1 MLKRLF
7 LILALV
13 IIPLTVNAETFVDPE
28 TKVQFE
34 IPDGWRLLTSA
45 ERESI
50 HVQETTIML
59 TPIEPPDTYAYM
71 LFIAKERSTYFQ
83 NPFSGRSK
91 SALEPLRKEIENSL
105 KAEGAEIISS
115 NIYTSPAGNGF
126 LTLYTSNIFINMQYH
141 IDSSRHTVQAT
152 YFVPFGS
159 LNDNEKTR
167 HTRAY
172 FSLLASIKFP

>member
-13 IIPLTVNAETFVDPE
+13 IIPLTVSAETFVDPE

-34 IPDGWRLLTSA
+34 IPDGWRLLTSE
-45 ERESI
+45 ERKFI
-50 HVQETTIML
+50 QAQETTIML
-59 TPIEPPDTYAYM
+59 TSIESPDTFAYM
-71 LFIAKERSTYFQ
+71 LFIAKKRSAYFQ

-105 KAEGAEIISS
+105 KAEGAEILSS
-115 NIYTSPAGNGF
+115 KIYTSPAGNGF

-152 YFVPFGS
+152 YFAPLGS
-159 LNDNEKTR
+159 LNDNEKTQ

-172 FSLLASIKFP
+172 FSLLTSIKFP